1 MFLCQRFDSRER
13 SLLPHVLPVLVEFC
27 FMAACPLL
35 DEILGSSR
43 LNVSFEQL
51 AVEIECCVLS
61 LVFRMEMR
69 RVMVPV
75 EHANYYTK
83 EYAYGWHTQRA
94 RERGIRSY
102 GVKLAGELVTLAVS
116 ACEPPQLNSSRHTV
130 GATTGRP
137 NCFAYC
143 ARHKFLCSEQALRL
157 ISLPFAYVTLVR
169 FVVKFL

>member
-1 MFLCQRFDSRER
+1 MFLCQRFDSRKR

-61 LVFRMEMR
+61 LVFRIEVR

-94 RERGIRSY
+94 REGLGIIRA
-102 GVKLAGELVTLAVS
+102 VKLSGELRAPAS
-116 ACEPPQLNSSRHTV
+116 AAREPP
-130 GATTGRP
+130 
-137 NCFAYC
+137 
-143 ARHKFLCSEQALRL
+143 
-157 ISLPFAYVTLVR
+157 
-169 FVVKFL
+169 